1 MKPFIA
7 VTQMIRLLL
16 IVSLGMMLF
25 SCNYINGRT
34 ISGSG
39 KVIKQER
46 PVSSFSRLN
55 VAVPLNVVIIPSKQ
69 NRVVVEIDDNLQS
82 YVTVVSDG
90 SSLSISV
97 PKNTN
102 FSTKVKGKIDVY
114 VDSLLVLNN
123 HSVGRLTMQDTLH
136 TPYFTLNN
144 HAVGKTDLQIEAK
157 VISVNNHAVGR
168 LNLYL
173 QTDSLSLDNHA
184 VGETVLSGKCNEAM
198 MKNQSVGNFDAKLLF
213 CQVVH
218 LTNSAVGGTSIRAA
232 QAFYVKNSGI
242 GGLTLYGKG
251 QVEELSDSGIS
262 KTRHADN

>member
-1 MKPFIA
+1 MKPFSF
-7 VTQMIRLLL
+7 VNQMIRSFL

-25 SCNYINGRT
+25 SCNYINGHT

-46 PVSSFSRLN
+46 PVSSFNRLDL
-55 VAVPLNVVIIPSKQ
+55 AVPLNVVIIPSKQ
-69 NRVVVEIDDNLQS
+69 RRVVVEIDDNLQS

-90 SSLSISV
+90 SLLSISV

-102 FSTKVKGKIDVY
+102 FSTKIKGEIDVY
-114 VDSLLVLNN
+114 VDSLSVLDN
-123 HSVGRLTMQDTLH
+123 HSVGMLTMQDTLH
-136 TPYFTLNN
+136 TPYFFLNN
-144 HAVGKTDLQIEAK
+144 HAVGKTDLQVEAK

-173 QTDSLSLDNHA
+173 QADSLSLENHA

-198 MKNQSVGNFDAKLLF
+198 MNNKSVGNFDAKLLF

-218 LTNSAVGGTSIRAA
+218 LTNSAVGSTSIRSS

-251 QVEELSDSGIS
+251 QIEELSDSGIS
-262 KTRHADN
+262 KTRRADN